1 MKVKE
6 DKKNLW
12 KVLKE
17 TLKQYISIARYTI
30 GRNVDKIGIA
40 LQIVFP
46 VLMIGLL
53 KQYHVNVFILLLIS
67 CALYVISRY
76 LMTVGRVMRSEDEEG
91 MPIPDERYTKV
102 DNRGFLWVEK
112 QQEAMAYLC
121 DVENYLQR
129 IGALSTDK
137 ENEHEIPL

>member
-1 MKVKE
+1 MKVRE
-6 DKKNLW
+6 NKKILRN
-12 KVLKE
+12 VLIK
-17 TLKQYISIARYTI
+17 TLKQYTSVARYTI
-30 GRNVDKIGIA
+30 SRNLDKLGVI
-40 LQIVFP
+40 LQIAFP
-46 VLMIGLL
+46 VLMIGLIR
-53 KQYHVNVFILLLIS
+53 QYNINVFILLMTS

-76 LMTVGRVMRSEDEEG
+76 FMTVGHAMRSEDEEG
-91 MPIPDERYTKV
+91 MPIPDERYTRV

-129 IGALSTDK
+129 IGVLSTDK